1 MKPHILQI
9 PLIGV
14 VLAAGLSSTEALAL
28 PQFAVMSSRACDN
41 CHVDPQGW
49 DNPDVS
55 ERRCSLNCNTC
66 HVNPT
71 GGGLRK
77 ASGRFYG
84 METLSTWGVRP
95 SEYGKKSA
103 MDQDPEARPSSRPAS
118 QPADGDSSASE
129 GPPGPNSKGRYGLWD
144 PRGLFLLG
152 PVGFN
157 AGLDFRAMAYFLEGQ
172 DVAVFPMQTDL
183 YLAITPYN
191 PKGFNKGRLTLLVNG
206 GSLGSR
212 AEEFSGF
219 QDRFFLREYFALF
232 DDLPY
237 QLYAKVGQF
246 LPAFGWRLD
255 DHSTFIRQGQSFN
268 NERQVNGVEVGINPN
283 YLYANLS
290 VFVPGADDNRGLGG
304 GRNRAS
310 VLDFDNGVGTAIN
323 VGYRELLWQAGASF
337 MFENRP
343 DRTDV
348 WAGLTWSLNIHNAR
362 HPWKPLNWVPITYM
376 GEFDVRSTHDKGGR
390 TANGLAVLHEI
401 DVLLYQGLFLQVRHE
416 WQDPDVE
423 IQDDHKNR
431 YTFGAVW
438 HPYSFVELIAQ
449 YRINQEAG
457 DIPVRNNEGLIQLHL
472 WF

>member
-1 MKPHILQI
+1 MRAA
-9 PLIGV
+9 
-14 VLAAGLSSTEALAL
+14 LATALLLLSKTAFAL
-28 PQFAVMSSRACDN
+28 PQFAVLSARACDN
-41 CHVDPQGW
+41 CHVDPAGW
-49 DNPDVS
+49 KNPELS

-77 ASGRFYG
+77 ASGRFYA
-84 METLSTWGVRP
+84 MEALATWGVRP
-95 SEYGKKSA
+95 SDYAPKAPG
-103 MDQDPEARPSSRPAS
+103 DQSPEERPASRPAS
-118 QPADGDSSASE
+118 AQASQWPPA
-129 GPPGPNSKGRYGLWD
+129 PNSQGRYGLWD

-152 PVGFN
+152 PVGVN
-157 AGLDFRAMAYFLEGQ
+157 MGIDLRAMAYFPQGG
-172 DVAVFPMQTDL
+172 DFAFFPMQTDL
-183 YLAITPYN
+183 YLAVMPYN
-191 PKGFNKGRLTLLVNG
+191 PKSFNKGRLTLLVNG

-212 AEEFSGF
+212 SEEFSGF

-237 QLYAKVGQF
+237 QLYAKLGQF

-255 DHSTFIRQGQSFN
+255 DHTAFIRQGQSFT
-268 NERQVNGVEVGINPN
+268 NERQVNGIEVGLNPN

-290 VFVPGADDNRGLGG
+290 VFVPGPDDNRGLGA

-337 MFENRP
+337 MFENREN
-343 DRTDV
+343 RTDL
-348 WAGLTWSLNIHNAR
+348 WAGLSWSINLHNAR
-362 HPWKPLNWVPITYM
+362 HPWKGLDWIPVTYM
-376 GEFDVRSTHDKGGR
+376 GEFDVRSTHNKGDGGR
-390 TANGLAVLHEI
+390 VVNGLSILHEI
-401 DVLLYQGLFLQVRHE
+401 DVLVWQGIFVQLRHE

-423 IQDDHKNR
+423 LIDDHRNR
-431 YTFGAVW
+431 YTMGVVW

-457 DIPVRNNEGLIQLHL
+457 ARSVANNEGLIQLHL
-472 WF
+472 GF